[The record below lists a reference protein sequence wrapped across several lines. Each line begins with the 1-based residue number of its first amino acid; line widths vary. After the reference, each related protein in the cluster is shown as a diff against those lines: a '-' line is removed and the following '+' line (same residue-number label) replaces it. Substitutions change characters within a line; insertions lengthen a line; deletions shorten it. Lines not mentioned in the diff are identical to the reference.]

1 MGFKM
6 KGISPIKT
14 RGHGG
19 KKGHTHPT
27 TTKADSFTRT
37 SYHEKGYTDKKKK
50 RPKHKKAWK
59 FTKVGKLLRKLT
71 GGGGSRGG
79 SRHRDGNQCRGWRSG
94 SWCRCRNRRRQHWCI
109 R

>member
-1 MGFKM
+1 MAIKM
-6 KGISPIKT
+6 KGISPLKT

-19 KKGHTHPT
+19 EKGHGHPKST
-27 TTKADSFTRT
+27 PADSFMRT
-37 SYHEKGYTDKKKK
+37 TYYEKGYTDKKKK

-79 SRHRDGNQCRGWRSG
+79 STTKLGCGPG
-94 SWCRCRNRRRQHWCI
+94 SCS
-109 R
+109 